1 MEPAKSVAPMNPIT
15 TPSWMDPMLP
25 PEGQREIED
34 AAFDLIA
41 KASSLAGQINPV
53 VTGAVGALVRS
64 MNCYYSNLIE
74 GHNTHPRDID
84 RALRQDYSTEP
95 KRRALQLEAVA
106 HIEVQQAIDEG
117 RDDPEFPAS
126 AAYPLWLH
134 REFCRR
140 LPE

>member
-1 MEPAKSVAPMNPIT
+1 
-15 TPSWMDPMLP
+15 MDPMLP

-84 RALRQDYSTEP
+84 RALHRDYSTEP

-117 RDDPEFPAS
+117 RDDSAFPA
-126 AAYPLWLH
+126 
-134 REFCRR
+134 R
-140 LPE
+140 